1 MRVRV
6 KVLGVPAIPAQER
19 EIEFEGGTV
28 AALRDRIGQE
38 WDEITTMDG
47 LLLAFI
53 NGRVSRVAWEDEHLG
68 EGDRVLFALPVG
80 GG

>member
-1 MRVRV
+1 MYVRVRV

-53 NGRVSRVAWEDEHLG
+53 NGRGSRASWDEE